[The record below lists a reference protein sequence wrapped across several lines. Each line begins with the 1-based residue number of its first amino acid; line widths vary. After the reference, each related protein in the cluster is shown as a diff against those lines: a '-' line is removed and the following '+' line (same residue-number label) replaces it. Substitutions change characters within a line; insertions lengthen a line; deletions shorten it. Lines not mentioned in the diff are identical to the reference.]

1 MLLGLGGCTVLI
13 VLLLVVVGGCAAII
27 ANIGGG
33 TESKSRTPKGEQAAV
48 SVGEPVTVGDVVWQV
63 SNARQVNQLTAQFAD
78 PKQGNFVV
86 VNFSFTN
93 NGNEPATLDNEPLPL
108 IDSEGRKFKTEA
120 DLIRYVPRD
129 RNVFLERVNRGVTR
143 EGQAIFQGAAG
154 ASGFKLQ
161 AGDTNPFTDENGYV
175 DLGF

>member
-1 MLLGLGGCTVLI
+1 VLLGLGGCTVLI